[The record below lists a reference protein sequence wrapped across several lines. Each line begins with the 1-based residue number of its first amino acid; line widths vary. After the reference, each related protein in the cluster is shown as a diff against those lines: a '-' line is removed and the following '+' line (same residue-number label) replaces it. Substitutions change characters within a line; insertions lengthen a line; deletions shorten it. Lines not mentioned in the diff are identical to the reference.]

1 MSETENGAVQRP
13 VPPVAAPGQPEDGAA
28 ASLPQAIT
36 IRRDRL
42 SIVWLIPLV
51 ALIIGG
57 WLAFKTFSEQGPTI
71 YIRFATAAGLQAGK
85 TKVKFKDVDVGEV
98 TSIDVSDDLKSVV
111 VTAQLKH
118 GAADYLTRGTRF
130 WVERPRVTASRVSGL
145 DTLLSGPF
153 IAIDPVTEGDPE
165 RHFVG
170 LEEPPLFT
178 TSEPGKRFQLRSPT
192 LGSLNIGSPV
202 YYRQIQVGQVA
213 GNALDADGRAVS
225 IEVFVSAPHDR
236 LVTRDTRFWNA
247 SGVDFSIST
256 NGIQV
261 DTQSLLSVLIGGV
274 SFDTPDTIDGVR
286 EPAAVNEVFHLY
298 QGREEAHAKTYAHK
312 ERYLLFFQGSVNGL
326 NVGAPVLLRGISI
339 GTVLDVQLTFDP
351 EDFEFQIPVL
361 IEVEPERIGVRGDR
375 DRINQ
380 QGVVERLVANGLR
393 GQLKSGSLLT
403 GQLYVDLDFHPN
415 APAQPLGKHGEYAV
429 LPTVPAPLDAL
440 TTKANSILDKLD
452 ALPIQQLGQD
462 AAGALAGANALISSK
477 ELRGAIVEADAAL
490 AALRQ
495 TAERLNTQIAP
506 ELSTALRDTS
516 ATLKSANAIV
526 SENAPMY
533 IEMQRM
539 FQELSAAARSVRLLA
554 DYLERH
560 PEALLKGKGG
570 GR

>member
-1 MSETENGAVQRP
+1 VEALTEGR
-13 VPPVAAPGQPEDGAA
+13 PEDTAGAP
-28 ASLPQAIT
+28 LPQAIT
-36 IRRDRL
+36 IRRDRV

-71 YIRFATAAGLQAGK
+71 DIQFATAAGLQAGK

-118 GAADYLTRGTRF
+118 GAADYLTRSTRF

-153 IAIDPVTEGDPE
+153 IAIDPVAEGDAE

-225 IEVFVSAPHDR
+225 IEVFISAPHDR

-256 NGIQV
+256 NGVQV

-274 SFDTPDTIDGVR
+274 SFDTPDTIDGAR
-286 EPAAVNEVFHLY
+286 EPAAVNDVFPLY
-298 QGREEAHAKTYAHK
+298 QSREEAHAKTYAHK

-339 GTVLDVQLTFDP
+339 GRVLDVQLTFDP

-375 DRINQ
+375 GRINQ

-462 AAGALAGANALISSK
+462 AAGALASANALLSSK

-490 AALRQ
+490 AAFRQ
-495 TAERLNTQIAP
+495 TAERLNSQIAP

-516 ATLKSANAIV
+516 ATLTAAGAIV

-539 FQELSAAARSVRLLA
+539 FQELSAAARSVRLLT

>member
-1 MSETENGAVQRP
+1 MPRP
-13 VPPVAAPGQPEDGAA
+13 VPPVAAPGQPDNDTESA
-28 ASLPQAIT
+28 LPQAIT
-36 IRRDRL
+36 IRRDRV

-57 WLAFKTFSEQGPTI
+57 WLALKTFAEQGPTI
-71 YIRFATAAGLQAGK
+71 YIQFATAAGLQAGK

-118 GAADYLTRGTRF
+118 GAAAYLTRGTRF

-153 IAIDPVTEGDPE
+153 IAIDPVAEGDAE
-165 RHFVG
+165 RRFVG

-202 YYRQIQVGQVA
+202 YYRQIQVGQVV
-213 GNALDADGRAVS
+213 GNALDTDGRAVS

-247 SGVDFSIST
+247 SGVDFSISA

-286 EPAAVNEVFHLY
+286 EPAVVNEIFHLY

-339 GTVLDVQLTFDP
+339 GAVLDVQLTFDP

-393 GQLKSGSLLT
+393 GQLKSSSLLT

-415 APAQPLGKHGEYAV
+415 APAQPLGKHGDYAV

-490 AALRQ
+490 AAFRQ

>member
-1 MSETENGAVQRP
+1 M
-13 VPPVAAPGQPEDGAA
+13 AAPGQPEDATDAA
-28 ASLPQAIT
+28 LPQAIT

-71 YIRFATAAGLQAGK
+71 YIQFATAAGLQAGK

-118 GAADYLTRGTRF
+118 GAAAYLTRGTRF

-153 IAIDPVTEGDPE
+153 IAIDPVAEGDAE

-274 SFDTPDTIDGVR
+274 SFDTPDTIDGAR

-339 GTVLDVQLTFDP
+339 GQVLDVQLTFDP

-415 APAQPLGKHGEYAV
+415 APAQPLSKHGDYTV

-462 AAGALAGANALISSK
+462 AAGALAGANALIGSK
-477 ELRGAIVEADAAL
+477 ELRGAIVEAEAAL

-539 FQELSAAARSVRLLA
+539 FQELTAAARSVRLLT